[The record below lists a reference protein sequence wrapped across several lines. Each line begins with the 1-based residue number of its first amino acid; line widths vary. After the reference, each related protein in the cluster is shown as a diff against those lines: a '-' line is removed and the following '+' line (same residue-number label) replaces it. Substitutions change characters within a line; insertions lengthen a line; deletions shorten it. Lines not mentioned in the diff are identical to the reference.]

1 MEAETPEEKH
11 QNHCM
16 KIAKE
21 ILDKDFIFLNVEE
34 FVLEED
40 IKNNKSNI
48 SCRLTSPAT
57 QHFTSLSLEGAGQ
70 GIIDALFNSLIDNLV
85 DKYVSLQKIEFED
98 FKVAVKFKESHRR
111 MKTDAPVEIRL
122 TIKTSR
128 FNRVHF
134 RHQSS
139 SMVSAAIEVMR
150 QAIEFFVNLECA
162 ILQFHKNV
170 EDAKKRNRQ
179 DLLSNYTYKM
189 SDLVGVISYEKTLEK
204 IRLNKL

>member
-1 MEAETPEEKH
+1 
-11 QNHCM
+11 
-16 KIAKE
+16 
-21 ILDKDFIFLNVEE
+21 
-34 FVLEED
+34 
-40 IKNNKSNI
+40 
-48 SCRLTSPAT
+48 
-57 QHFTSLSLEGAGQ
+57 
-70 GIIDALFNSLIDNLV
+70 
-85 DKYVSLQKIEFED
+85 
-98 FKVAVKFKESHRR
+98 

-162 ILQFHKNV
+162 ILQLHKNV

-189 SDLVGVISYEKTLEK
+189 SDLVGVISCEKTLEK